1 MPTRMKRIGT
11 KSMMTMNLLTY
22 ISPETSLCRLWEE
35 NNFLASGP
43 QAGGEDM
50 TTGDEED
57 W

>member
-11 KSMMTMNLLTY
+11 KNMMNMDLFTY
-22 ISPETSLCRLWEE
+22 ISPEASLCRLWEE
-35 NNFLASGP
+35 KNFLASGP